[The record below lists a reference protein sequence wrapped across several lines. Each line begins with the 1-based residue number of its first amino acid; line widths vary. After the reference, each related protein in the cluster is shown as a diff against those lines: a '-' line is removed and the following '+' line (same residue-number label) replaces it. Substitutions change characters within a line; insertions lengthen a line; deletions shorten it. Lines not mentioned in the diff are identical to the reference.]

1 MPSITDV
8 NTMPAEEFYALMA
21 SHTISWGDLCM
32 EYVAP
37 TVEVEKPTIPKDDE
51 PVRTMEF
58 CWEYDVPT
66 LHKRKDIWENFP
78 VSLIPLGAGPD
89 GAERHAIVW
98 HRKNY
103 EEWRQTRSR
112 DYDEWMDYDII
123 TEHLLFKA
131 LEASKYWTVEDPAA
145 DGQIAVI
152 RMNFVGKDAA
162 VDTEVILQ
170 PVTQA
175 PVVEAPTVVAE
186 DDSVDEW
193 VVAAPKKVAAVPAA
207 LPKPK
212 PSGLPVM
219 TRLNHIKENFPVVW
233 HPVTDAP
240 TRTAIYGV
248 ELFGKKVPHGQKDA
262 ITATLLAALRASS
275 AWRVLAPAAG
285 TREVCRLEMA

>member
-1 MPSITDV
+1 MTSIADY
-8 NTMPAEEFYALMA
+8 NNLPMDDFYTLMA

-32 EYVAP
+32 DYVAP
-37 TVEVEKPTIPKDDE
+37 VSSAEAEPTTPKDDE
-51 PVRTMEF
+51 PVRDMEF

-66 LHKRKDIWENFP
+66 LNKRKDIWENFP

-112 DYDEWMDYDII
+112 DFDEWMDYDII
-123 TEHLLFKA
+123 TPHLLFKA
-131 LEASKYWTVEDPAA
+131 LGASKYWTVEDSTA
-145 DGQIAVI
+145 DGQVAVI
-152 RMNFVGKDAA
+152 RMNFVSKDETAG
-162 VDTEVILQ
+162 TEVIL
-170 PVTQA
+170 
-175 PVVEAPTVVAE
+175 PTVTLAAAEPTTVVVGE
-186 DDSVDEW
+186 DDSVDAW
-193 VVAAPKKVAAVPAA
+193 VLPAAPKKAVVA
-207 LPKPK
+207 PKAK
-212 PSGLPVM
+212 PSGLPVL

-233 HPVTDAP
+233 HVVTDAP

-248 ELFGKKVPHGQKDA
+248 ELFGKMVPRGQEAA
-262 ITATLLAALRASS
+262 IKATLLAALRASS